1 MTDTDTPTLPPHSIE
16 AEASILGAILIDP
29 QSIEKT
35 LHLKQSDFYHTP
47 HQIIFRAILYLHNN
61 GHDIDLITLSN
72 TLAKHNKLDDA
83 GGGYYISGLADKTP
97 TAGNITAY
105 ANIVKEHSIQRQ
117 LKSAAYQFYTSQ
129 AEDLNGTVTQF
140 QQQLEDILSDS
151 PGIDHIQGLTLHS
164 YRDYIDDETDEPDM
178 IIEQGILPER
188 GVLIVGGQPKAGK
201 SILALNLAYHLAT
214 GTQWLDF
221 AIPKKRKTVVLQ
233 AENSYWNLRRRI
245 RTMNNATESPFL
257 LPSPK
262 KDTLT
267 VSDPISLKINN
278 LKDYLK
284 LEALVKRHSPDV
296 LIIDPLV
303 HFHSADENSNA
314 EMGLVMEYFRTLAN
328 NHNLAVIIV
337 HHSKKPGLHQS
348 QGGMTLRGASAVF
361 GAVDT
366 AVVLARHTDPQTGE
380 TDYTLDFDIRN
391 GENPERFYLDFD
403 QETLWLLKTDSPLP
417 DLKEWLVAALVQVA
431 EDGIEQTLL
440 VQAAK
445 DESFPESSIKKKI
458 TALVAKDIIRTDGRK
473 RSRTLYYHTFYNQLE
488 LP

>member
-1 MTDTDTPTLPPHSIE
+1 MTDTLTLPPHSIE
-16 AEASILGAILIDP
+16 AEAAVLGAILIDP
-29 QSIEKT
+29 EAIEKT
-35 LHLKQSDFYHTP
+35 LHLKYSDFYHAP

-61 GHDIDLITLSN
+61 THDIDLITVSN
-72 TLAKHNKLDDA
+72 TLTRHNKLNDA
-83 GGGYYISGLADKTP
+83 GGAYYISGLANNTP
-97 TAGNITAY
+97 TAGNISTY

-117 LKSAAYQFYTSQ
+117 LKTAAYEFYSS
-129 AEDLNGTVTQF
+129 APEDMNGTVIQF
-140 QQQLEDILSDS
+140 QQVLEEILQDS
-151 PGIDHIQGLTLHS
+151 PGVNHIRGLTLHS
-164 YRDYIDDETDEPDM
+164 YTDYIEDETEEPDM

-188 GVLIVGGQPKAGK
+188 GILIIGGQPKAGK

-221 AIPKKRKTVVLQ
+221 AIPKTRKTVVLQ
-233 AENSYWNLRRRI
+233 AENSYWNVRRRI
-245 RTMNNATESPFL
+245 RTMNNATEAPFL
-257 LPSPK
+257 LPPPN

-267 VSDPISLKINN
+267 VSDPIALKINS

-284 LEALVKRHSPDV
+284 METIITRHSPDV

-314 EMGLVMEYFRTLAN
+314 EMGLVMEHFRTLAN
-328 NHNLAVIIV
+328 NHNLAVIII
-337 HHSKKPGLHQS
+337 HHSKKPGLNQS

-403 QETLWLLKTDSPLP
+403 QTTLWLLKTDSPLP
-417 DLKEWLVAALVQVA
+417 DMKEWIVAALVQVA
-431 EDGIEQTLL
+431 EDGISQTLL

-445 DESFPESSIKKKI
+445 DEGFKESSVKKKI
-458 TALVAKDIIRTDGRK
+458 SALIAKDVIRTDGKK
-473 RSRTLYYHTFYNQLE
+473 RSRKLHYHTFCNTLE